1 MALNVNSRIK
11 ESTTTTGTGTITLAG
26 AEDGFQS
33 FAVIGNTNTT
43 YYTIINGN
51 NWEVGTGSYTVSGTT
66 LSRDTVLASS
76 SSGSKITLSGKSDVF
91 CTYPAEKAL
100 LLNASN
106 QINGNNVVIA
116 ANILDNAV
124 ITSKILDSNVTT
136 GKIADSNVTT
146 GKIADNAV
154 TLAKMD
160 SGTDGNIISYDASGN
175 PVAVA
180 TGSSGQVLT
189 SAGAGA
195 VPTFADA
202 ASGLEWQS
210 SIVTASTLT
219 AVGNRG
225 YWINTTSNI
234 CTITLPSS
242 ATVGDRLVFTD
253 YARTWNTN
261 KIVLDSNGLNYQGS
275 PDTMTVEYNTDG
287 QSLDIVYSGATKGW
301 IANTDEATVRYIPNY
316 NIDYLV
322 IGGGAGGG
330 GNSGGGGGAGGFRTS
345 TQAMPTGGLLVTVA
359 IGNGGAGSAS
369 TGIAGSPSQF
379 SGPGLTTISSAG
391 GGGGSNFAIAGAAG
405 GSGGGGGTASN
416 IGSVGAGGAGNT
428 PSTSPSQG
436 NNGGGGN
443 PNTSIGNPYDEVSG
457 GGGGGA
463 GAVGTA
469 GTDSTGGNGGAGTA
483 SSITGSSVT
492 RAGGGGGGIYNASG
506 TIGSGGAGGGGAGAR
521 STNAAVAGTVNTGG
535 GGGAAGVGGTGK
547 AGGKG
552 VVILSMP
559 TTSYSGLI
567 SGSPTVTTSGAKTI
581 LTFTGSGT
589 YSG

>member
-275 PDTMTVEYNTDG
+275 PDTMTVEYSTDG

-301 IANTDEATVRYIPNY
+301 IANTDEATVRYIPAY
-316 NIDYLV
+316 DIDYLV
-322 IGGGAGGG
+322 VGGGGGGG
-330 GNSGGGGGAGGFRTS
+330 GNSGAGGGAGGFRTS
-345 TQAMPTGGLLVTVA
+345 TQSMPTGGLLVTVV
-359 IGNGGAGSAS
+359 IGDGGAAAISGSL
-369 TGIAGSPSQF
+369 SQF

-391 GGGGSNFAIAGAAG
+391 GGGGGGFAIAGSSG
-405 GSGGGGGTASN
+405 GSGGGGGTGSD
-416 IGSVGAGGAGNT
+416 IGAVGAGGAGNT

-436 NNGGGGN
+436 NNGGSGN
-443 PNTSIGNPYDEVSG
+443 PNTSIGNPYTEISG

-469 GTDSTGGNGGAGTA
+469 GIDNVAGNGGAGTA
-483 SSITGSSVT
+483 SSITGASVT
-492 RAGGGGGGIYNASG
+492 RAGGGGGGTYG
-506 TIGSGGAGGGGAGAR
+506 TTAGSGGAGGGGAGAKG
-521 STNAAVAGTVNTGG
+521 SGAATAGTVNTGG
-535 GGGAAGVGGTGK
+535 GGGAQGVGGTGSS
-547 AGGKG
+547 GGKG
-552 VVILSMP
+552 IVILSIP
-559 TTSYSGLI
+559 TASYSDI
-567 SGSPTVTTSGAKTI
+567 TSGSPTVSTSGSNTI